1 MSPGVHVDPVTLVV
15 VPGLLGGIIIALVIV
30 RFQRHSLSR
39 IDPFESISTD
49 VINAARIRVAGLGGL
64 GLVAMALVVAVAVP
78 RIGVPLAVGLVL
90 GAGLAVL
97 LIAYRNRTG
106 AMPSSGRQPGANTTL
121 AIDTPAV
128 DGRH

>member
-1 MSPGVHVDPVTLVV
+1 MDPVTLVV

-64 GLVAMALVVAVAVP
+64 GLVAMAVVVAVAVP
-78 RIGVPLAVGLVL
+78 RIGVPLAIGLVL
-90 GAGLAVL
+90 GAVLAL
-97 LIAYRNRTG
+97 LLVAWRNRTG
-106 AMPSSGRQPGANTTL
+106 AMPSSGRRIGANTTL
-121 AIDTPAV
+121 AIDESPV
-128 DGRH
+128 NGRR